1 MRTGN
6 AMKDTFTKDKEIT
19 EESKASINWFPGH
32 MTRTLRVMEKEIKNV
47 DALVVLLDAR
57 IPYSSTNPEIEKIAR
72 NKPKVYV
79 LNKRDLADEE
89 ITAQW
94 VKYYK
99 DHANGAVAVNAK
111 RGQNIKAVLNSINNE
126 LDELLKRRESR
137 GIENLKNRAMIVG
150 IPNVGKSTLINAL
163 AGKSRT
169 KAADKPGVTRGKQ
182 WISLDSIDLLD
193 MPGVLW
199 PKFENNVVASNLAF
213 IGSIRDEILDVETLA
228 MSLLSELKVIYPKM
242 LMERYKLTEEELA
255 LDDYDL
261 LCLIARKRGMLM
273 SGGVENTER
282 CRNML
287 LDEFRSSKMGRISLE
302 RPPEDE

>member
-1 MRTGN
+1 
-6 AMKDTFTKDKEIT
+6 MKESFQNNKPIN
-19 EESKASINWFPGH
+19 EEDKASINWFPGH

-57 IPYSSTNPEIEKIAR
+57 IPYSSTNPEIEKIAA

-79 LNKRDLADEE
+79 LNKRDLADEQ
-89 ITAQW
+89 ITAEW
-94 VKYYK
+94 IKYYR
-99 DHANGAVAVNAK
+99 DHASGAVAVNAK
-111 RGQNIKAVLNSINNE
+111 KGQNIKAVLNSINNE
-126 LDELLKRRESR
+126 LDELLRRRESR
-137 GIENLKNRAMIVG
+137 GIEKLKNRAMIVG

-182 WISLDSIDLLD
+182 WISLDTIDLLD

-213 IGSIRDEILDVETLA
+213 IGSIRDEILDIETLA

-242 LMERYKLTEEELA
+242 LMDRYKLTEEDLS

-282 CRNML
+282 CRTML

-302 RPPEDE
+302 RPKEDE

>member
-1 MRTGN
+1 
-6 AMKDTFTKDKEIT
+6 MKDTFAKDKEIT

-111 RGQNIKAVLNSINNE
+111 KGQNIKAVLNSINNE

-199 PKFENNVVASNLAF
+199 PKFESNVVASNLAF

-242 LMERYKLTEEELA
+242 LMERYKLTEDDLA